1 MNTSLRSNLVENS
14 LATISLEKLLVLLG
28 VEAQNITNKDEIEF
42 GHRRIIAGK
51 TLYRNGENF
60 ENLYLVFSGFLKL
73 SSIDCD
79 GNERIIDFPMK
90 SDLLGMDG
98 ICDEHYQLQASA
110 LTDCNVIVIPF
121 RKLLRALRETPSF
134 EDYLYRAISRSLVR
148 EQASKTLLSL
158 LSSEARLARFLML
171 LSERHEALGF
181 SSTCYVLRM
190 TRQEI
195 GSYLG
200 MSIETVSRCLTAL
213 AQAKL
218 IKVEQRNITIL
229 NKRSLRT
236 LQRLPLQNNTAE
248 KNKKGKLNKL
258 AIV

>member
-51 TLYRNGENF
+51 ILYRNGENF

-200 MSIETVSRCLTAL
+200 LKLETVSRTFSKFVDDGIVEVKQRHVRILDADAL
-213 AQAKL
+213 
-218 IKVEQRNITIL
+218 
-229 NKRSLRT
+229 KR
-236 LQRLPLQNNTAE
+236 
-248 KNKKGKLNKL
+248 
-258 AIV
+258 IVNQQSGH